1 MTSHKVL
8 LGKYEVGE
16 IIGQGTFGEVR
27 KATHLDTGQNIAI
40 KFEKSANTHQRLLF
54 NESEALSNLQGAVGI
69 PKLYAFGT
77 QEECDFMVTE
87 LLGRNLLVL
96 FKDCGKCFGLETVA
110 KIACQAVDRI
120 EHIHSRGYLHRDI
133 KPENLLVGC
142 TDKDLIYIT
151 DFGLAKKY
159 VNLEFG
165 MHIPFKQDKSF
176 AGTLTYASLNAHLGL
191 QQSRRDDLQSLFFVL
206 LFFIKGKLLWQG
218 AVQGKG
224 IMRKILL
231 SPAELF
237 QGCPRQFEQA
247 VVYIRSLQFEE
258 RPDYR
263 YIKSLFAAWSQ
274 SSVVL
279 DWLQTSDH
287 HRRKRALTT
296 AHIRSFPR
304 KTFLSTQ
311 ISSLKLRRSAT
322 NRQSSLTNTTD
333 STAQPKAVR
342 FTLPCDSLSD
352 TDSEGTV
359 KEVHLPRIDRG
370 ILEARRHC

>member
-1 MTSHKVL
+1 MTSCKVI

-27 KATHLDTGQNIAI
+27 KATNLDTGQNIAI
-40 KFEKSANTHQRLLF
+40 KFEKTMNTHQRLLF
-54 NESEALSNLQGAVGI
+54 NESEALSNLQGALGI

-87 LLGRNLLVL
+87 LLGPNLSVL
-96 FKDCGKCFGLETVA
+96 FKDCGKCFGLETIA
-110 KIACQAVDRI
+110 KIAYQAVDRI

-133 KPENLLVGC
+133 KPENLLVGY
-142 TDKDLIYIT
+142 TDKELIYFT

-159 VNLEFG
+159 VNREFG

-176 AGTLTYASLNAHLGL
+176 AGTLTYASINMHLGL

-206 LFFIKGKLLWQG
+206 LFFIKGKLQWQG
-218 AVQGKG
+218 AAQGKG
-224 IMRKILL
+224 IMRKILFT
-231 SPAELF
+231 PAELF
-237 QGCPRQFEQA
+237 QGCPKQFEQA

-263 YIKSLFAAWSQ
+263 YLKGLFAAWNQ
-274 SSVVL
+274 SSL
-279 DWLQTSDH
+279 KLEWIQTSDH
-287 HRRKRALTT
+287 RRRKRALTSI
-296 AHIRSFPR
+296 HVRSFSR
-304 KTFLSTQ
+304 KDLRSTLNN
-311 ISSLKLRRSAT
+311 SLKLKRAIT
-322 NRQSSLTNTTD
+322 AHQSSLTNTTD
-333 STAQPKAVR
+333 STTKPKAVR

-359 KEVHLPRIDRG
+359 KEARLPTIDRG
-370 ILEARRHC
+370 RLEARRNC